1 MKIGLFSDTHY
12 CNADY
17 IGNFRRP
24 ALSYGKTRD
33 IMEAFKREWVD
44 LVFCLGDMTDHDES
58 STKEDIIA
66 CFKELYELIS
76 SYDIPFCLVPGN
88 HDYLVM
94 SAQDIEKASKFIIPP
109 HTIHTESCDFVVLDA
124 NYRSNMERF
133 DTAGVE
139 WTDSNL
145 PPEQIE
151 YLARELSVDIP
162 HIVLVHE
169 CLDPYVEEH
178 HIIKNAEQIRRIVS
192 DSGTVKMVI
201 SGHFHEGSE
210 HIIDSIPY
218 ITLPAV
224 CENEQ
229 NLYRIIEV

>member
-17 IGNFRRP
+17 IGKFRRP
-24 ALSYGKTRD
+24 LLSYNKTRD
-33 IMEAFKREWVD
+33 IMETFKREGVD
-44 LVFCLGDMTDHDES
+44 LVFCLGDMTDHDET

-66 CFKELYELIS
+66 CFKKLYKLIL

-94 SAQDIEKASKFIIPP
+94 SAQDMENTSTFITPP
-109 HTIHTESCDFVVLDA
+109 HTIHTESCDFVILDA

-145 PPEQIE
+145 PREQIE
-151 YLARELSVDIP
+151 YLTRELSVSKP
-162 HIVLVHE
+162 HVVLVHE

-178 HIIKNAEQIRRIVS
+178 HIIKNAAQIRKIIS
-192 DSGTVKMVI
+192 DSGTVKAVI

-210 HIIDSIPY
+210 HIIDSVPY